1 MKYSWSTKRKNSIWK
16 FYEIFIRKR
25 NKSCLFSGTY
35 RDILRDMLVEN
46 VHVIFT
52 TVYRSGFYPR
62 FSRYSRS
69 RAKRTRS
76 IYNIWNFLGNLAATL
91 VINITF
97 RRANQPTGGEIPF
110 EFILVVRISGFTIL
124 PAWKSSRTCITRPG
138 WKIARHSK
146 GGRWHRV
153 RRFAPGGIHAWNS
166 FDVP

>member
-1 MKYSWSTKRKNSIWK
+1 MFVLRHI
-16 FYEIFIRKR
+16 
-25 NKSCLFSGTY
+25 
-35 RDILRDMLVEN
+35 RDILRDILVGN

-69 RAKRTRS
+69 RAKRMRS

-124 PAWKSSRTCITRPG
+124 PAWKSSRTCITRLG

-153 RRFAPGGIHAWNS
+153 RRFAPGGIHAAWNS
-166 FDVP
+166 FDAP